1 MKNNIRHEKSCGA
14 VVFTMV
20 GDTLKYLL
28 VHSVNGFWGFP
39 KGHVEAGESEY
50 DTAKREIKEETGV
63 DVTFIDGFR
72 ATDEHPITRHGKL
85 FSKKQVVYFLASYSD
100 QTPGTQ
106 DSEIVEV
113 RLMDYKMAL
122 SLLQHGSLKDI
133 LTKANDFLGGT
144 K

>member
-50 DTAKREIKEETGV
+50 DTAKREIREETGV
-63 DVTFIDGFR
+63 NVTFIDGFR
-72 ATDEHPITRHGKL
+72 ATDDTFWPVTAIRHPEQRTAR
-85 FSKKQVVYFLASYSD
+85 
-100 QTPGTQ
+100 
-106 DSEIVEV
+106 
-113 RLMDYKMAL
+113 
-122 SLLQHGSLKDI
+122 SLKSD
-133 LTKANDFLGGT
+133 
-144 K
+144 